1 MWMCVCA
8 CGSLCNDTFPLLSFL
23 STSQVNE
30 LSEEL
35 VTKSSS
41 SDTKVILSLCTCVYI
56 HLSPPPP
63 PPPPPILQRMEALEE
78 DKLTLEEEKVAL
90 EEEKVSLEEE
100 VASLRTQ
107 LQSAK
112 VTVLVQQHY
121 KYVQH

>member
-1 MWMCVCA
+1 M
-8 CGSLCNDTFPLLSFL
+8 P
-23 STSQVNE
+23 
-30 LSEEL
+30 
-35 VTKSSS
+35 
-41 SDTKVILSLCTCVYI
+41 SLCTCVYI
-56 HLSPPPP
+56 HLFPSLFPP

-90 EEEKVSLEEE
+90 EEEKVSLEED

-107 LQSAK
+107 LVSAK